1 MLEVLNFDGVELR
14 CVLTSSPH
22 KTTKGTILQFANEKS
37 NRPLGKECNTLLV
50 GFPIRNMRILYVEN
64 VTYMCGFI
72 PWVGKHGST
81 SMMVRYLYDV
91 FFL

>member
-1 MLEVLNFDGVELR
+1 MLEVLNFQGA
-14 CVLTSSPH
+14 T
-22 KTTKGTILQFANEKS
+22 LQFANEKTT
-37 NRPLGKECNTLLV
+37 RPLGKECNTLLV
-50 GFPIRNMRILYVEN
+50 GVPIRNMRILYVEN